1 MKYLVL
7 SVSLFALAACTSQAK
22 LNSFA
27 DEPFVEA
34 KVIDD
39 PDAPVTVVELPK
51 PLPLPGQLKKL
62 PGKKKGETI
71 EEIDDPLMRV
81 DDANAKAMKEPVKAG
96 YVNAIQVYPYST
108 GALYRLYAAVNQV
121 SDVALQPGEK
131 LVSVSTGDTVRWIV
145 GDTTSGEGS
154 LAQVHILVKPIAA
167 DLATNMVVT
176 TERRTYHL
184 ELQSTETTYMSS
196 LSWTYPADD
205 LIAIHKKNE
214 GLTGTDAIAVEGA
227 ETFDSSISAT
237 RSRARVRLHRHASLM
252 TDPRSISSSRRHCR
266 KAKPRH
272 CLCKAQAASQPSS
285 TTGSRATL
293 ISSTACSRWRNC
305 VSVPNRK
312 ASSASS
318 APMLCSPSAASSS
331 LTGERSDGR
340 ATTATRRHRAS
351 GQAKAS
357 APHQSQ
363 GPDGWHGTSVPCPV
377 GCCSCGT

>member
-1 MKYLVL
+1 MKYLVF

-22 LNSFA
+22 LNNFA

-34 KVIDD
+34 KVIGE
-39 PDAPVTVVELPK
+39 PEAPVKVVETPK

-62 PGKKKGETI
+62 PGKKKGEPI

-81 DDANAKAMKEPVKAG
+81 DDANAKATKEPVKAG

-108 GALYRLYAAVNQV
+108 GALYRVYAAVNQV

-154 LAQVHILVKPIAA
+154 LAQVHILAKPIAA

-205 LIAIHKKNE
+205 LIAIHKKND

-227 ETFDSSISAT
+227 ETFDNLNFRYRIEGKGEFAP
-237 RSRARVRLHRHASLM
+237 ARVFDDGSKVYIQFPSSLPQGEAPPLFVQGSGGKPALVNYRVKGNTYIVDRLFAVAELRLGAKPQSVIRIIR
-252 TDPRSISSSRRHCR
+252 TDAVQPRRRFLFSSR
-266 KAKPRH
+266 
-272 CLCKAQAASQPSS
+272 
-285 TTGSRATL
+285 
-293 ISSTACSRWRNC
+293 
-305 VSVPNRK
+305 
-312 ASSASS
+312 
-318 APMLCSPSAASSS
+318 
-331 LTGERSDGR
+331 GE
-340 ATTATRRHRAS
+340 
-351 GQAKAS
+351 K
-357 APHQSQ
+357 
-363 GPDGWHGTSVPCPV
+363 
-377 GCCSCGT
+377 